1 MPKEAKYFFIVSMDV
16 EAKKEDLFNEVYDNE
31 HVPYL
36 YEVPGVVSVTR
47 LEKTHLTMNLGGK
60 RLNIVL
66 EDEPKYTA
74 IYEIAEPE
82 VLVSEAWT
90 EAVERGRWSSE
101 VRPYTTNRR
110 HVLRRVI

>member
-36 YEVPGVVSVTR
+36 SEVPGVISVTR
-47 LEKTHLTMNLGGK
+47 LEKDQLTMNLGGK
-60 RLNIVL
+60 QLNIVL
-66 EDEPKYTA
+66 ENEPKYTA
-74 IYEIAEPE
+74 IYEITDPE
-82 VLVSEAWT
+82 ILVSDAWT

-101 VRPYTTNRR
+101 VRPYTRNRR